1 MAPRVNSY
9 SQPVTAPFANLY
21 LTTALLLVVSSAR
34 AQSIAGQRIPCSG
47 GEAAGYACQDVDWLA
62 KLSLADY
69 GGTGASDVW
78 GWTDSLTGREYAL
91 AGRTDAVA
99 FVDITDPLNPQYLGY
114 LPSHT
119 GEQSLWRDIKVWLNH
134 AFVVADLA
142 GDNGM
147 QVFDL
152 RQLRDATGAPRAFEE
167 TAHYSQVGA
176 SHNIAINE
184 DTGFA
189 YLVGSS
195 RNSAKCPRGL
205 HVVDILNP
213 ATPTYAG
220 CFTDGRRR
228 WNPDGYIHDAQCVV
242 YRGPDSEHRS
252 KEICITAS
260 VTHIMVVD
268 VSDKADIEKLSS
280 SDYPAAGYAHQGWLS
295 EDHRFFFLNDEF
307 DERHDTTKAGARMV
321 IWDLFDLDD
330 PVVHGEYFSPVHTVD
345 HNLYVRGS
353 NVVMAN
359 YTSGLRVVDVSD
371 INNPVERGFFD
382 THPQND
388 SLHFRGAWT
397 AYPFFESGIIVVS
410 SDPEGLFL
418 LEPTAIS
425 LSAFESPET
434 PSHFALADVRPNTLT
449 STRALTRDG
458 SASGPQVSGLR
469 APWGGS
475 CPANAPPCESCSCAE
490 ATRDKRARLLTSPPV
505 DPARRASRVSKCSMC
520 PNSGTHESRRACL
533 V

>member
-1 MAPRVNSY
+1 MTSR
-9 SQPVTAPFANLY
+9 FASMY
-21 LTTALLLVVSSAR
+21 LATALLFGVSSAR
-34 AQSIAGQRIPCSG
+34 AQSITGQRIPCSD
-47 GEAAGYACQDVDWLA
+47 GEAAGYACENVDLLA

-69 GGTGASDVW
+69 GATGASDVW

-99 FVDITDPLNPQYLGY
+99 FVDITDPLNPKYLGY
-114 LPSHT
+114 LPSYT

-134 AFVVADLA
+134 AFVVADLV
-142 GDNGM
+142 GDHGV

-152 RQLRDATGAPRAFEE
+152 RQLRDATDTPRTFEE
-167 TAHYSQVGA
+167 TAHYSQVGGT
-176 SHNIAINE
+176 HNIAINE

-195 RNSAKCPRGL
+195 RNSAMCPRGL

-213 ATPTYAG
+213 VTPTYAG
-220 CFTDGRRR
+220 CFTDNRRR
-228 WNPDGYIHDAQCVV
+228 GNRDGYIHDTQCVV
-242 YRGPDSEHRS
+242 YRGPDTEHRS

-260 VTHIMVVD
+260 VTHIMVLD

-280 SDYPAAGYAHQGWLS
+280 SDYPGAGYAHQGWLS

-307 DERHDTTKAGARMV
+307 DERYDITRAGARTV
-321 IWDLFDLDD
+321 IWDLVDLDD

-353 NVVMAN
+353 HVVMAN
-359 YTSGLRVVDVSD
+359 YTSGLRIVDVSD
-371 INNPVERGFFD
+371 IDNPVERGFFD

-388 SLHFRGAWT
+388 SLQFRGAWT
-397 AYPFFESGIIVVS
+397 AYPFFQSGIIVVS

-425 LSAFESPET
+425 LSASEPPEA
-434 PSHFALADVRPNTLT
+434 PSHFALTDMRPNTLT
-449 STRALTRDG
+449 STRAPARDG
-458 SASGPQVSGLR
+458 SASGPQASGIR
-469 APWGGS
+469 ALWDDS
-475 CPANAPPCESCSCAE
+475 FPADAPPRESCGCAV
-490 ATRDKRARLLTSPPV
+490 ATRGMPARLLNSPPV
-505 DPARRASRVSKCSMC
+505 DPTRLASRLGKDSKG
-520 PNSGTHESRRACL
+520 PFLACTSPGVPAWPDACRDL
-533 V
+533 KAP